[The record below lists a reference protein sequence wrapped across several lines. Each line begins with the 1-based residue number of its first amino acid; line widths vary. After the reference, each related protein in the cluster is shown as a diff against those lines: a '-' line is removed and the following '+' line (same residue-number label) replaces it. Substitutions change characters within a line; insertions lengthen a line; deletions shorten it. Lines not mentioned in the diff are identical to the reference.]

1 MTKLLI
7 GHGYLG
13 RRVAALWR
21 EQGHLVRAT
30 TRRACK
36 GEELRQLGIQ
46 PVICDVLDR
55 ESLAALPVA
64 DTVVHAV
71 ALDRSAGR
79 SMRDVYVAGL
89 ANVLSCL
96 PPARRFIYVSSSS
109 VYGQTHG
116 EEVDETSPT
125 VPQDESGRVVLEA
138 EQLLRKR
145 VPGAII
151 LRFAGIYGPGR
162 LFRSQA
168 LQSGEP
174 IVGNPEKWLNL
185 IHVTDGA
192 AAVLAAEEKGQ
203 PGQTYNVCD
212 NCSVR
217 RCDFYRDMARYL
229 GVAEP
234 EFLRPAS
241 PSSVRHELANRRL
254 SNRRLRDEL
263 CISLQYPS
271 YREGFQNAIVR
282 APTIDV

>member
-21 EQGHLVRAT
+21 EQGSLVRAT
-30 TRRACK
+30 TRRASK

-79 SMRDVYVAGL
+79 SMREVYVAGL

-96 PPARRFIYVSSSS
+96 PPVRRFIYVSSSS

-116 EEVDETSPT
+116 EEVGETSPT

-168 LQSGEP
+168 LLAGEP
-174 IVGNPEKWLNL
+174 IVGDPEKWLNL
-185 IHVTDGA
+185 IHVTDGTS
-192 AAVLAAEEKGQ
+192 AVLAAEANGQ

-212 NCSVR
+212 NSPVR
-217 RCDFYRDMARYL
+217 RCDFYREMARYL
-229 GVAEP
+229 GIPEP
-234 EFLRPAS
+234 EFLRPAL
-241 PSSVRHELANRRL
+241 PSSVRHELANRRI
-254 SNRRLRDEL
+254 SNQRLRTEL
-263 CISLQYPS
+263 GVTLQYPS

-282 APTIDV
+282 SPTIDV